1 MIFILI
7 FYIEEL
13 TFIIIILNNLLL
25 NQLMVI
31 IILILIK
38 LEKILKPN
46 SKMKHTYFN
55 WKVYM
60 IKTTILNLIDY
71 IK

>member
-1 MIFILI
+1 MIF
-7 FYIEEL
+7 
-13 TFIIIILNNLLL
+13 NNLLL

-31 IILILIK
+31 IILILKK
-38 LEKILKPN
+38 LEKILKQN
-46 SKMKHTYFN
+46 SKMKYAYFN

-71 IK
+71 T